1 MKTLNAPWLSAPN
14 TQRILSTLTDAGF
27 EAYVVGGTVRNIV
40 LGAPVSDI
48 DISTSARPDQVT
60 AIFEAAGIKVVPT
73 GIDHGTVTAVLDG
86 EPFEITTFRK
96 DIETDG
102 RRAVIQFSDTMA
114 EDAFRRDFTMN
125 ALYCDAAGV
134 IYDPV
139 GGLPD
144 LERRYVRFIDDPDT
158 RIREDYLRILRFFRF
173 HAWYGDDAEGL
184 DAEGLAACAA
194 HVDGLDGLSRER
206 VGAEFLKLLSAPHPE
221 TALGA
226 MEQSGVL
233 ARLLPGAGCKTVF
246 ALSALEADPDP
257 IMRLAAIGG
266 EDVTERLRL
275 SKKQTAKLDLLRI
288 AMGSSETI
296 ESLAYRHGGPIATAA
311 VYLRSALFETALPE
325 GWQSA
330 VERGSTATFPVKA
343 RDLPASIEG
352 PALGRALREIE
363 QRWINARFDVSKSEL
378 LSDYLG
384 DS

>member
-27 EAYVVGGTVRNIV
+27 EAYVVGGTVRNTV

-60 AIFEAAGIKVVPT
+60 SIFEAAGIKVVPT

-96 DIETDG
+96 DVETDG
-102 RRAVIQFSDTMA
+102 RRAVVQFSDMMA

-173 HAWYGDDAEGL
+173 HAWYGDDTEGL

-233 ARLLPGAGCKTVF
+233 ARLLPGGGCKTVF

-257 IMRLAAIGG
+257 IMRLAAMGG
-266 EDVTERLRL
+266 EDVSERLRL
-275 SKKQTAKLDLLRI
+275 SKKQAAKLDLLRI

-296 ESLAYRHGGPIATAA
+296 ESLAYRHGGPIAKAA

-325 GWQSA
+325 GWQLA

-352 PALGRALREIE
+352 PALGRALREME